1 MNKLLEW
8 GILSVNKNPVGRKIV
23 LGVPQQWAL
32 ETYWEE
38 GCSAFSRA
46 GRFRRL
52 ASQFIAWQ
60 RK

>member
-1 MNKLLEW
+1 MNKQLEW
-8 GILSVNKNPVGRKIV
+8 AILSVNKNPVGRTMV
-23 LGVPQQWAL
+23 LTYQQWAL
-32 ETYWEE
+32 EMYWDE

-46 GRFRRL
+46 GRFRRS